1 MIPSTSVSP
10 AAIRNS
16 MTPYC
21 RPFSSC
27 SKTSA
32 KLIRSLHG
40 TLRGVGVAVI
50 LQYDLIGLVA
60 QPTAF
65 LDDVTDVVILDGEV
79 VVVEPERPAHRFEIR
94 LLERSEKGRFV
105 LDATVHCTDRAVE

>member
-1 MIPSTSVSP
+1 MIPSTSVRP

-32 KLIRSLHG
+32 KLIGSLHG
-40 TLRGVGVAVI
+40 TLRGVGVAVV
-50 LQYDLIGLVA
+50 LQHDLIGLVA
-60 QPTAF
+60 QPAAF
-65 LDDVTDVVILDGEV
+65 FHDVTDVVILDREV
-79 VVVEPERPAHRFEIR
+79 VVVESERSAHRFEVR
-94 LLERSEKGRFV
+94 LLERGEKGRLV
-105 LDATVHCTDRAVE
+105 LDAPVHCADRA